1 MRRIHHPEFFAVDLP
16 RIEKEL
22 DSAERLAE
30 FLYCFDKA
38 ILEIK
43 FDPADGAPLKMS
55 LAVYRKKKFHA
66 VRRPP
71 HEMRADYR
79 LIYRYEAITDTLFVL
94 GAGKRKPGQS
104 DDIYAI
110 LNARTPI

>member
-1 MRRIHHPEFFAVDLP
+1 MKRIHHPEVFDVDIP

-30 FLYCFDKA
+30 FLYCYDKA

-43 FDPADGAPLKMS
+43 VVPSDGAPLKRS
-55 LAVYRKKKFHA
+55 LAVYRKKKFHT

-71 HEMRADYR
+71 HEVRADYR
-79 LIYRYEAITDTLFVL
+79 LIYRYEAATDTLFVL
-94 GAGKRKPGQS
+94 GLASVNRANP
-104 DDIYAI
+104 AI